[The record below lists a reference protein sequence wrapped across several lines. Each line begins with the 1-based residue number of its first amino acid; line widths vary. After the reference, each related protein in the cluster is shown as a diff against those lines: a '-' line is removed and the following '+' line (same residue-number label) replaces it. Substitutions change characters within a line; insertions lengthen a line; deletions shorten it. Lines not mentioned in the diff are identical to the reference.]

1 MSDPSPGTAAVD
13 TQLAT
18 AEPAAVVTHPI
29 TRPWDPAR
37 RVAAMVLRYWY
48 LLRGSWPRILELMY
62 WPTVQMVIWG
72 LITLHLSAES
82 SWVMQAAGV
91 LISAVLLW
99 DVLFRGQL
107 GVSLSFLEE
116 MWSRNLGHLFVSPL
130 RAWEWVVSMFCMSL
144 IRTLIGVVPAGLL
157 AILLY
162 EYNVFGIGLPLVLF
176 FANLMMTGW
185 WLALVVMSA
194 ILRFG
199 LGAESMAWLLVFLL
213 APISA
218 IYYPVSVLP
227 EAVRWLAL
235 AMPPAHVFEG
245 MRSLLFGEGLPVV
258 RLLLAF
264 GLNGIY
270 MVLAGALFMVA
281 FNDARRRG
289 ALLQQG
295 E

>member
-1 MSDPSPGTAAVD
+1 MSDQPSSTAETGGSQPLASG
-13 TQLAT
+13 AT
-18 AEPAAVVTHPI
+18 ASRDTGGPAWGPTH
-29 TRPWDPAR
+29 

-72 LITLHLSAES
+72 LITVHLSSES

-144 IRTLIGVVPAGLL
+144 VRTLIGVVPAGLL

-245 MRSLLFGEGLPVV
+245 MRALLFGEGLPVA

>member
-1 MSDPSPGTAAVD
+1 MPDPSPGTVPGVAAVEPRG
-13 TQLAT
+13 TT
-18 AEPAAVVTHPI
+18 ADPGI
-29 TRPWDPAR
+29 RPGGAAR
-37 RVAAMVLRYWY
+37 RVSAMVLRYWY

-157 AILLY
+157 AIVLY
-162 EYNVFGIGLPLVLF
+162 EYNVFGMGLPLVLF
-176 FANLMMTGW
+176 FANLMITGW

-199 LGAESMAWLLVFLL
+199 LGAESMAWLLVFLF

-227 EAVRWLAL
+227 EAARWLAL

-245 MRSLLFGEGLPVV
+245 MRSLLFGDGLPID
-258 RLLLAF
+258 RLLFAF

-270 MVLAGALFMVA
+270 MVLAGALFLAA